1 MARPVR
7 IVGPSNSASK
17 TRSWRAQP
25 TQGWRMIEGMRG
37 GCYCNLSPGAASSLD
52 EGDEMTTTV
61 QDIIAG
67 VEVLTIV
74 TECYGGGGPVAPIN
88 GVKRK

>member
-1 MARPVR
+1 MT
-7 IVGPSNSASK
+7 K
-17 TRSWRAQP
+17 TA
-25 TQGWRMIEGMRG
+25 
-37 GCYCNLSPGAASSLD
+37 
-52 EGDEMTTTV
+52 

-74 TECYGGGGPVAPIN
+74 TDAMAVAEPVAPIN

>member
-1 MARPVR
+1 
-7 IVGPSNSASK
+7 
-17 TRSWRAQP
+17 
-25 TQGWRMIEGMRG
+25 MRQVAG
-37 GCYCNLSPGAASSLD
+37 RLRCCALLD
-52 EGDEMTTTV
+52 KEDEMTKTA